1 MKIQISFLKYCA
13 LLTFV
18 FLTYKCSDDTLYSD
32 LRHGSLSIDTLTI
45 SSIDILNYK
54 IAPNIGSNERLYLG
68 TKNGIEVP
76 LSLIQISNSPFWNF
90 QFDSTKIIDSLRF
103 SLYSNDSLINLE
115 ETPNLFF
122 KSDSQF
128 DENTSNY
135 MEFSEFSL
143 AEWFDLGQ
151 PDLRINSDTSNNFIY
166 TELVWDIDTLLT
178 SLTDTLDSNLVRSF
192 AINNVSIDG
201 LMEFYSEEAT
211 TGDKDPKVTMFFRQT
226 NITEDSVISDTLSVI
241 IYSAGDLSILKPSEL
256 SADSNSITLSNGMGM
271 RSFLNIQ
278 IEDNFLPAGSVI
290 RSADLILN
298 YDTTLTNSAYNV
310 IIDPIDIDTLFEE
323 GTYTY
328 VHDPYGAI
336 GFPYRATEDAENGLC
351 VLSIKEVLQNIS
363 LGNVENLGFKLIANE
378 KNDPFESIRFEK
390 NQDMRLQILYVTN

>member
-1 MKIQISFLKYCA
+1 MKIQTSFLKYCA
-13 LLTFV
+13 LFIYA
-18 FLTYKCSDDTLYSD
+18 FLTYNCSDDKLYSD
-32 LRHGSLSIDTLTI
+32 LGHSSLNIDTLSI
-45 SSIDILNYK
+45 SDIDILNYS
-54 IAPNIGSNERLYLG
+54 IAPNIGANERLYLG
-68 TKNGIEVP
+68 SKSGIEVP
-76 LSLIQISNSPFWNF
+76 LSLIEISNSPYWNF
-90 QFDSTKIIDSLRF
+90 HYDSTKIIDSIRF
-103 SLYSNDSLINLE
+103 SLFSNDSLINLE
-115 ETPNLFF
+115 EAPNLYF

-135 MEFSEFSL
+135 MEFLEFSL

-151 PDLRINSDTSNNFIY
+151 PDLRVNSDTSNSFIY

-178 SLTDTLDSNLVRSF
+178 ALTDTLDSNLVRSF
-192 AINNVSIDG
+192 AIHIGDSDR

-211 TGDKDPKVTMFFRQT
+211 TGDKDPKITMFFRQT
-226 NITEDSVISDTLSVI
+226 ATIEDSLTIDTISVPVYT
-241 IYSAGDLSILKPSEL
+241 AGDLSILKPLEISL
-256 SADSNSITLSNGMGM
+256 DSNSIILSNGMGM

-328 VHDPYGAI
+328 VQDPYEAI
-336 GFPYRATEDAENGLC
+336 GFPFRVTEDAENGMC

>member
-1 MKIQISFLKYCA
+1 MKIQASFLKYCA
-13 LLTFV
+13 FFIYA

-32 LRHGSLSIDTLTI
+32 LGHGSLNIDTLLI
-45 SSIDILNYK
+45 SNIDILNYSV
-54 IAPNIGSNERLYLG
+54 APNIGTNESLYLG
-68 TKNGIEVP
+68 LKNGIEVP
-76 LSLIQISNSPFWNF
+76 LSLIQISNSPYWNF

-103 SLYSNDSLINLE
+103 SLFSNDSVINLE
-115 ETPNLFF
+115 EAPNLYFR
-122 KSDSQF
+122 SDSQF

-135 MEFSEFSL
+135 IEFSEFSV
-143 AEWFDLGQ
+143 AEWFDLGR
-151 PDLRINSDTSNNFIY
+151 PDLKVNNDTSNSSIY

-178 SLTDTLDSNLVRSF
+178 ALTDTLDSNLVRSF
-192 AINNVSIDG
+192 AIAVGNSDR
-201 LMEFYSEEAT
+201 LMEFYSKEAT
-211 TGDKDPKVTMFFRQT
+211 TGDKDPKITMFFRQT
-226 NITEDSVISDTLSVI
+226 ASIEDSVTIDTISVP
-241 IYSAGDLSILKPSEL
+241 IYTAGDLSILKPLEIS
-256 SADSNSITLSNGMGM
+256 SDSSYITLSNGMGM

-298 YDTTLTNSAYNV
+298 YDTTLTNLAYNV

-328 VHDPYGAI
+328 VQDPYEAT
-336 GFPYRATEDAENGLC
+336 GFPFRATEDAENGLC
-351 VLSIKEVLQNIS
+351 VLSIKEFLQNIS

-390 NQDMRLQILYVTN
+390 DQDMRLQILYVTN